1 MRNEQISLQKTK
13 ISGHRMVK
21 IKVLGSLR
29 LIECLEDTSHTWL
42 DMLSIHFA

>member
-1 MRNEQISLQKTK
+1 MLSLTEKNTGFFMRNEQISLQKTK

-29 LIECLEDTSHTWL
+29 
-42 DMLSIHFA
+42 